1 MSGRFVPTSQV
12 APPQGRTV
20 MVRSG
25 GSVHSAALR
34 RFSGWAL
41 IHGSGEISMPNPPE
55 EWWLDDALANEMGLN
70 IDATEAERA
79 NADSLCLLPVQEHGK
94 NTRSDLARLASAR
107 AADEGFVR

>member
-79 NADSLCLLPVQEHGK
+79 NADKFMLTSGPG
-94 NTRSDLARLASAR
+94 TREKYPL
-107 AADEGFVR
+107 